1 MQSSSN
7 GQDTKKLALETTQL
21 NCRIDAA
28 LMETFKREV
37 SREGKTMNQVVEQLI
52 ESWLAPGSDRHKY
65 HLDGTV
71 CPMSAMLDGITEA
84 VRANLERRIR

>member
-1 MQSSSN
+1 MSTSFN

-21 NCRIDAA
+21 NCRIDGS
-28 LMETFKREV
+28 LMETFKHEV
-37 SREGKTMNQVVEQLI
+37 AREGKTMNQVVEQLI

-71 CPMSAMLDGITEA
+71 CPMAQLLDGLSEA
-84 VRANLERRIR
+84 LRANLERRSH